1 MILTLLKL
9 GDAMDPTVVSGVAVV
24 WEGDLLHDP
33 KIGCVV
39 EY

>member
-1 MILTLLKL
+1 MSV
-9 GDAMDPTVVSGVAVV
+9 DPTVVSGVAVV
-24 WEGDLLHDP
+24 LGGDLLHDP